1 MQSLENVLMNDDFI
15 YETREEP
22 GTEIVTEIF
31 FLHQDSR
38 VMWRAFPHVMMIDA
52 TYKTNIY
59 NMPFIQIV
67 GMTPTNKSFI
77 IAHAVVSKERGDN
90 FVWVLERVKAML
102 DECMEPRVILTDR
115 DLALMGACAKVFP
128 DASRLLCRWHIQ
140 QNVMKYCKGAFTD
153 DDWKKF
159 MSFWGTLIESP
170 SIPIYDYHLRNMRK
184 RLVECKRSR
193 VFKYVYDNWLKDYK
207 EMFVF
212 AWTDKRRNFGNC
224 TTNRVESQHANLKRY
239 VEDRSSLD
247 RIVGCVRDIVETQF
261 GEIRKT
267 FRESIEKTMKH
278 HKHPM
283 FQHLLGKVSHKA
295 LDLLHGEAIRRLD
308 VLERFNSSRGCQ
320 MWHSCG
326 LPCACRIE
334 KYMRE
339 ERPIQLEDIDVFWRK
354 LNFQSCKLIDDSL
367 DVVEELDVVR
377 QQLQSHPPAQQKS
390 LLSKIKAV
398 LTPTKSTKKPPVV
411 QQNTRGRPT
420 TKQVQE
426 RLDEASRI
434 DEELRR
440 SSFGDANT
448 CFEGSRQSKYDKPR
462 HSSYVPSQAS
472 QQSVIRSQKPKAT
485 LSRSKSSKKKET
497 RDDHGFPL
505 IIGDEYVGI
514 IERFKSDI
522 PPVFHPYV
530 SCIRDVMPDG
540 HLWVSVCG
548 CGLSVGALVS
558 VLLFIMEDDLIPGD
572 DIHIEPVQ
580 QGPRRR
586 QRPPVDTLQGHPY
599 LEFPDGTDAA
609 RHCQKLRR
617 MHVGSHASIDWDAME
632 EIAETPRVRR
642 FIPIDSPW
650 HRLFD
655 LAHTP
660 TYREL
665 LVEFLSSFTFH
676 PPGEPVPL
684 PYPGAPHPPEVS
696 FRLAG
701 VMRSMT
707 LAQFAVHCGLYM
719 QEEIETEIY
728 TAGLVV
734 VEKPTLV
741 GFWQVIA
748 GADHWEHEKSKG
760 RVSFVRDPLYR
771 YLHHL
776 LATSI

>member
-1 MQSLENVLMNDDFI
+1 MQSLENVLINNDFI

-90 FVWVLERVKAML
+90 FVWVLERVKSML

-140 QNVMKYCKGAFTD
+140 QNVMKHCKGAFTD

-184 RLVECKRSR
+184 RLVECKRS
-193 VFKYVYDNWLKDYK
+193 
-207 EMFVF
+207 
-212 AWTDKRRNFGNC
+212 
-224 TTNRVESQHANLKRY
+224 
-239 VEDRSSLD
+239 
-247 RIVGCVRDIVETQF
+247 I
-261 GEIRKT
+261 
-267 FRESIEKTMKH
+267 
-278 HKHPM
+278 
-283 FQHLLGKVSHKA
+283 
-295 LDLLHGEAIRRLD
+295 
-308 VLERFNSSRGCQ
+308 
-320 MWHSCG
+320 
-326 LPCACRIE
+326 
-334 KYMRE
+334 
-339 ERPIQLEDIDVFWRK
+339 
-354 LNFQSCKLIDDSL
+354 
-367 DVVEELDVVR
+367 
-377 QQLQSHPPAQQKS
+377 
-390 LLSKIKAV
+390 
-398 LTPTKSTKKPPVV
+398 
-411 QQNTRGRPT
+411 
-420 TKQVQE
+420 
-426 RLDEASRI
+426 
-434 DEELRR
+434 
-440 SSFGDANT
+440 
-448 CFEGSRQSKYDKPR
+448 
-462 HSSYVPSQAS
+462 
-472 QQSVIRSQKPKAT
+472 
-485 LSRSKSSKKKET
+485 
-497 RDDHGFPL
+497 
-505 IIGDEYVGI
+505 
-514 IERFKSDI
+514 
-522 PPVFHPYV
+522 
-530 SCIRDVMPDG
+530 
-540 HLWVSVCG
+540 
-548 CGLSVGALVS
+548 
-558 VLLFIMEDDLIPGD
+558 FIMEDDLMPGD
-572 DIHIEPVQ
+572 DIHLEPVQ

-617 MHVGSHASIDWDAME
+617 MHVGSHPSIDWDAMD

-707 LAQFAVHCGLYM
+707 LAEFAVHCGLYM

-776 LATSI
+776 LATSISARGYSRGWCTTTDLFFLYCLLYRRPCALAHGLAQYFASGYHRQERGFLYGGAYVTVIARSLGLVPHQDPHLRTPAIMPTRMGMQSLWGMRVIKRFPVGPRFKNRDGGVWREEALPEHFEPVHPPADPADVVPVEDPPEDLDGAAPPQPPLPAGAPQFPRHVIRGHAPGAALHPDVRAELDRLNDLVTSWCFTFCNARVNVNSLDRTNNKTN

>member
-1 MQSLENVLMNDDFI
+1 MQSLENVLINNDFI
-15 YETREEP
+15 YETWEEP

-31 FLHQDSR
+31 FLHRDSR

-90 FVWVLERVKAML
+90 FVWVLKRVKSML

-140 QNVMKYCKGAFTD
+140 QNVMKHCKG
-153 DDWKKF
+153 
-159 MSFWGTLIESP
+159 
-170 SIPIYDYHLRNMRK
+170 
-184 RLVECKRSR
+184 

-212 AWTDKRRNFGNC
+212 AWTDKRRNFGNR

-239 VEDRSSLD
+239 VLDRSSLD
-247 RIVGCVRDIVETQF
+247 RVVGCVRDIVETQF

-283 FQHLLGKVSHKA
+283 FQHLLGKVSHTA
-295 LDLLHGEAIRRLD
+295 LDLLHGEAIRKLD
-308 VLERFNSSRGCQ
+308 VLERFNSSCGCQ
-320 MWHSCG
+320 MWHSYG

-354 LNFQSCKLIDDSL
+354 LNFHSCKLIDDSV

-377 QQLQSHPPAQQKS
+377 QQLQLHPPAQQKS
-390 LLSKIKAV
+390 LISKIKAV

-472 QQSVIRSQKPKAT
+472 QQSVIRSQKLKAS

-514 IERFKSDI
+514 IERFKSAI

-540 HLWVSVCG
+540 HCGFRSVAVGLGMDKSSWGLIRRDLVQEMDQNESIWFPIFEAWAEGYFYTHRQGLIWDSVAG
-548 CGLSVGALVS
+548 CGENHWMDFPFAGLLIAQTYGIGVHLLTTTMGVSSTYFPILSPPANQQP
-558 VLLFIMEDDLIPGD
+558 LFI
-572 DIHIEPVQ
+572 
-580 QGPRRR
+580 
-586 QRPPVDTLQGHPY
+586 TL
-599 LEFPDGTDAA
+599 T
-609 RHCQKLRR
+609 C
-617 MHVGSHASIDWDAME
+617 
-632 EIAETPRVRR
+632 
-642 FIPIDSPW
+642 
-650 HRLFD
+650 
-655 LAHTP
+655 
-660 TYREL
+660 
-665 LVEFLSSFTFH
+665 
-676 PPGEPVPL
+676 
-684 PYPGAPHPPEVS
+684 
-696 FRLAG
+696 
-701 VMRSMT
+701 
-707 LAQFAVHCGLYM
+707 
-719 QEEIETEIY
+719 
-728 TAGLVV
+728 
-734 VEKPTLV
+734 
-741 GFWQVIA
+741 
-748 GADHWEHEKSKG
+748 
-760 RVSFVRDPLYR
+760 
-771 YLHHL
+771 
-776 LATSI
+776 

>member
-1 MQSLENVLMNDDFI
+1 MQSLENVLINNDFI

-31 FLHQDSR
+31 FLHRDSR
-38 VMWRAFPHVMMIDA
+38 FMWRAFPHVMMIDA

-67 GMTPTNKSFI
+67 GITPTNKSFI

-90 FVWVLERVKAML
+90 FVWVLERVKSIL

-140 QNVMKYCKGAFTD
+140 QNVMKHCKGAFTD

-193 VFKYVYDNWLKDYK
+193 VFKYVYDNWPKDYK

-212 AWTDKRRNFGNC
+212 AWTDKRRNFGNR

-247 RIVGCVRDIVETQF
+247 RVVGCVRDIVETQF

-278 HKHPM
+278 HKHLM

-295 LDLLHGEAIRRLD
+295 LDLLHGEAIRKLD
-308 VLERFNSSRGCQ
+308 VLERFNSSCGCQ

-354 LNFQSCKLIDDSL
+354 LNFQSCKLIDGSL

-448 CFEGSRQSKYDKPR
+448 CFEGSGQM
-462 HSSYVPSQAS
+462 
-472 QQSVIRSQKPKAT
+472 
-485 LSRSKSSKKKET
+485 
-497 RDDHGFPL
+497 
-505 IIGDEYVGI
+505 
-514 IERFKSDI
+514 
-522 PPVFHPYV
+522 FHPYV

-540 HLWVSVCG
+540 HCGFRSVAVGLGMDQSSWGLIRRDLVQEMDQNESIWFPIFEAWAEGYFYTHRQGLIWDSVAG
-548 CGLSVGALVS
+548 CGENHWMDFPFAGLLIAQTYGIGVHLLTTTMGASSTYFPILSPPANQQP
-558 VLLFIMEDDLIPGD
+558 LFITLTHVNENHFIHVKLEGDYPMPPAHGLWLTHRRPHTEQWED
-572 DIHIEPVQ
+572 
-580 QGPRRR
+580 
-586 QRPPVDTLQGHPY
+586 
-599 LEFPDGTDAA
+599 
-609 RHCQKLRR
+609 
-617 MHVGSHASIDWDAME
+617 M
-632 EIAETPRVRR
+632 
-642 FIPIDSPW
+642 
-650 HRLFD
+650 
-655 LAHTP
+655 
-660 TYREL
+660 
-665 LVEFLSSFTFH
+665 
-676 PPGEPVPL
+676 
-684 PYPGAPHPPEVS
+684 
-696 FRLAG
+696 
-701 VMRSMT
+701 
-707 LAQFAVHCGLYM
+707 
-719 QEEIETEIY
+719 
-728 TAGLVV
+728 
-734 VEKPTLV
+734 
-741 GFWQVIA
+741 
-748 GADHWEHEKSKG
+748 
-760 RVSFVRDPLYR
+760 
-771 YLHHL
+771 
-776 LATSI
+776 

>member
-1 MQSLENVLMNDDFI
+1 
-15 YETREEP
+15 
-22 GTEIVTEIF
+22 
-31 FLHQDSR
+31 
-38 VMWRAFPHVMMIDA
+38 
-52 TYKTNIY
+52 
-59 NMPFIQIV
+59 MPFIQIV

-90 FVWVLERVKAML
+90 FVWVLERVKSML

-140 QNVMKYCKGAFTD
+140 QNVMKHCKGAFTD

-212 AWTDKRRNFGNC
+212 AWTDKRRNFGNR

-295 LDLLHGEAIRRLD
+295 LDLLHGEAIRKLD
-308 VLERFNSSRGCQ
+308 VLERFNSSCGCQ

-398 LTPTKSTKKPPVV
+398 
-411 QQNTRGRPT
+411 
-420 TKQVQE
+420 
-426 RLDEASRI
+426 
-434 DEELRR
+434 
-440 SSFGDANT
+440 
-448 CFEGSRQSKYDKPR
+448 
-462 HSSYVPSQAS
+462 
-472 QQSVIRSQKPKAT
+472 
-485 LSRSKSSKKKET
+485 
-497 RDDHGFPL
+497 
-505 IIGDEYVGI
+505 
-514 IERFKSDI
+514 
-522 PPVFHPYV
+522 
-530 SCIRDVMPDG
+530 
-540 HLWVSVCG
+540 
-548 CGLSVGALVS
+548 
-558 VLLFIMEDDLIPGD
+558 
-572 DIHIEPVQ
+572 
-580 QGPRRR
+580 
-586 QRPPVDTLQGHPY
+586 
-599 LEFPDGTDAA
+599 
-609 RHCQKLRR
+609 
-617 MHVGSHASIDWDAME
+617 
-632 EIAETPRVRR
+632 
-642 FIPIDSPW
+642 
-650 HRLFD
+650 
-655 LAHTP
+655 
-660 TYREL
+660 YREL

-776 LATSI
+776 LATSISARGYSREWCTTTDLFFLYCLLYRRPCALAHGLAQYFASGHHRQERGFLYGGAYVTVIARSLGLVPHQDPHLRTPAIMPTRMGMQSLWGMRVIKRFPVGPRFKNRDGGVWREEALPEHFEPVHPPADPADVVPVEDPPEDLDGAAEPQPPPPAGAPQFPRHVIRGRAPGAALHPDVRARLDRLDDLI

>member
-1 MQSLENVLMNDDFI
+1 
-15 YETREEP
+15 
-22 GTEIVTEIF
+22 
-31 FLHQDSR
+31 
-38 VMWRAFPHVMMIDA
+38 MWRAFPHVMMIDA

-90 FVWVLERVKAML
+90 FVWVLERVKALL

-140 QNVMKYCKGAFTD
+140 QNVMKHCKGAFTD

-184 RLVECKRSR
+184 RLVECKRS
-193 VFKYVYDNWLKDYK
+193 
-207 EMFVF
+207 
-212 AWTDKRRNFGNC
+212 
-224 TTNRVESQHANLKRY
+224 
-239 VEDRSSLD
+239 
-247 RIVGCVRDIVETQF
+247 I
-261 GEIRKT
+261 
-267 FRESIEKTMKH
+267 
-278 HKHPM
+278 
-283 FQHLLGKVSHKA
+283 
-295 LDLLHGEAIRRLD
+295 
-308 VLERFNSSRGCQ
+308 
-320 MWHSCG
+320 
-326 LPCACRIE
+326 
-334 KYMRE
+334 
-339 ERPIQLEDIDVFWRK
+339 
-354 LNFQSCKLIDDSL
+354 
-367 DVVEELDVVR
+367 
-377 QQLQSHPPAQQKS
+377 
-390 LLSKIKAV
+390 
-398 LTPTKSTKKPPVV
+398 
-411 QQNTRGRPT
+411 
-420 TKQVQE
+420 
-426 RLDEASRI
+426 
-434 DEELRR
+434 
-440 SSFGDANT
+440 
-448 CFEGSRQSKYDKPR
+448 
-462 HSSYVPSQAS
+462 
-472 QQSVIRSQKPKAT
+472 
-485 LSRSKSSKKKET
+485 
-497 RDDHGFPL
+497 
-505 IIGDEYVGI
+505 
-514 IERFKSDI
+514 
-522 PPVFHPYV
+522 
-530 SCIRDVMPDG
+530 
-540 HLWVSVCG
+540 
-548 CGLSVGALVS
+548 
-558 VLLFIMEDDLIPGD
+558 FIMEDDLIPGD

-776 LATSI
+776 LATSISARGYSREWCTTTDLFFLYCLLYRRPCALAHGLAQYFASGHHRQERGFLYGGAYVTVIARSLGLVPHQDPHLRTPAIMPTRMGMQSLWGMRVIRRFPIGPRFKNREGGVWTEQALPEHFEPVHPPADPADVVPVEDPPEDLDGAAEPQPPPPAGAPQFPRHVIRGRAPGAALHPDVRARLDRLDDLVGWLVRAEQDRREREGLPPIPLPPVRAPHQEHQPQQQHQDSDSDLDA